1 MLSSAACGYQRPYL
15 QAQLERVRAAP
26 AAAHCAHAID
36 PRTRLSTLFHAV
48 VCTDRSVR
56 RAPFLLYSMQ
66 ANDLWHSE
74 HLRLE
79 LRTMASRLGA
89 AEGRACFRF
98 KHFVCERCL
107 PGVVKIGT
115 IRTVGQV

>member
-1 MLSSAACGYQRPYL
+1 MLSSTACGYRHPYL

-36 PRTRLSTLFHAV
+36 PRTRLSMLFHAV